1 MGVSSTI
8 IEPGWLRTLGQI
20 AGTMLLVELLIALA
34 VVCALMGLLA
44 YAAWWL
50 HRNVIPVV
58 GRYGQQAQQVMDVAG
73 RGGERIVER
82 VASFHGAQV
91 GVMTGLRV
99 FLFGRPRA
107 QGDRESPG
115 APVAEAHSAPQP
127 QPTAHVDA

>member
-1 MGVSSTI
+1 MGASSTVV
-8 IEPGWLRTLGQI
+8 EPGWLRTLGQI

-58 GRYGQQAQQVMDVAG
+58 GRYGQQAQQVMDVAE

-99 FLFGRPRA
+99 FLFGRPHA
-107 QGDRESPG
+107 QGDQEAPG
-115 APVAEAHSAPQP
+115 APEP
-127 QPTAHVDA
+127 QPTARVDA